1 MSQIYGKWVSKDSDN
16 LEHSGNDLKVKFS
29 DADAPDSNKVFSSE
43 MINTISGVL
52 STEIDDDITTH
63 SASGD
68 HDGRY
73 YTETELDNGQL
84 DNQYY
89 TETELDNGQ
98 LDNRYYTETEVDTI
112 SGSLND
118 KISAVGGVDEIEY
131 ITLDGDDITNKY
143 AVLAHT
149 PYTAADTVLDV
160 IGGGPQK
167 YTTDFTVIDSTH
179 LNWSGLGIDG
189 VIAAA
194 DVIRVS
200 YTYSL

>member
-84 DNQYY
+84 DN
-89 TETELDNGQ
+89 
-98 LDNRYYTETEVDTI
+98 RYYTETEVDTI

-149 PYTAADTVLDV
+149 PYDATETVLDI
-160 IGGGPQK
+160 IGGGPQL